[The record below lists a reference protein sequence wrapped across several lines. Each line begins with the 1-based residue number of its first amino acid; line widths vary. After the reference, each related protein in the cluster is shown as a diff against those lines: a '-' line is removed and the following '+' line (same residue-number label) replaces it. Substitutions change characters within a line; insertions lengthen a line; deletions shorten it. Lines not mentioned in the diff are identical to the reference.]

1 MDHRATIPF
10 TVVLTGGIASGKT
23 AISSKFK
30 ALNID
35 VIDTDVLAR
44 DAVEPG
50 RPALA
55 KIVERFGNSI
65 LLPNGHLNRE
75 MMRRIVFAD
84 PSEREV
90 LEGILHPAIYDEVRR
105 RVEKVSSPYC
115 ILVIPLFAETSR
127 YAWVNRVLV
136 VDVPEAMQI
145 SRVMQRDGVSRS
157 QAEAILTAQA
167 SRKERMALADDLIEN
182 TGSIKELEDQVKE
195 LHLRYLEMAR
205 AGGTQRVLN

>member
-1 MDHRATIPF
+1 MPF

-23 AISSKFK
+23 AISSKFE
-30 ALNID
+30 ALDID
-35 VIDTDVLAR
+35 VIDTDMLAR
-44 DAVEPG
+44 EAVEPG
-50 RPALA
+50 QPALA
-55 KIVERFGNSI
+55 EIVKRFGDKI
-65 LLPNGHLNRE
+65 LLPDGRLDRE

-84 PSEREV
+84 PSKREV

-127 YAWVNRVLV
+127 YTWVNRVLV
-136 VDVPEAMQI
+136 VDVPEATQI
-145 SRVMQRDGVSRS
+145 SLAMHRDGVSRS
-157 QAEAILTAQA
+157 QAEAILIAQA

-205 AGGTQRVLN
+205 AGGTQQVLD